1 MTHVGDHPPYMANI
15 SCGPH
20 GYRKGDFLKFSHY
33 KSKRAIDPQGS
44 DKFAP
49 KKLDW
54 QGLCRVPLDIAIH
67 TKCISCDPHGF
78 REDFYVFFFQYKSM
92 GVIGPHGVP
101 VGPQGLDWQDSCC
114 GALDVASY

>member
-1 MTHVGDHPPYMANI
+1 MKCVYPFGTGRHKRQADLTLL
-15 SCGPH
+15 
-20 GYRKGDFLKFSHY
+20 FQY

-54 QGLCRVPLDIAIH
+54 QGLCRVPPDIAIH

-78 REDFYVFFFQYKSM
+78 REDFFFQYKSM
-92 GVIGPHGVP
+92 GVIGPHGVASFDP
-101 VGPQGLDWQDSCC
+101 RGLI
-114 GALDVASY
+114 GRIHVVEH